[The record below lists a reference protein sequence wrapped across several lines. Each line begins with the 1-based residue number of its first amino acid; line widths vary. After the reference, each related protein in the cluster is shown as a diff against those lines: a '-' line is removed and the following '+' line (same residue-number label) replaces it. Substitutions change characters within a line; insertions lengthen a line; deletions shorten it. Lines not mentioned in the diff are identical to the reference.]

1 MPTRSNMLTTSYT
14 KVWSKVWGAFR
25 LTGLKETSE
34 TVVETWV
41 YDRALDPGA
50 SDDRALDP
58 GASDTVTA
66 VKPMKAKKA
75 MKAAMKAM
83 KKVPK
88 AGNKAKKA
96 MKKKAGQK

>member
-1 MPTRSNMLTTSYT
+1 MLTTSYT

-58 GASDTVTA
+58 GASDTVQATVTA

>member
-1 MPTRSNMLTTSYT
+1 MLTTSYT

-25 LTGLKETSE
+25 LTGLKETPE

-50 SDDRALDP
+50 K
-58 GASDTVTA
+58 ASDTVTVTA
-66 VKPMKAKKA
+66 VKPMKAKKT

-96 MKKKAGQK
+96 MKKKAAQK